1 MRANIF
7 LLAVALLTLGSM
19 QALAA
24 TTYEYDTLGR
34 LSQVCYDN
42 GLTITY
48 NYDAMGNRTSVVT
61 QTGVPCS

>member
-1 MRANIF
+1 MGANICLLCLAF
-7 LLAVALLTLGSM
+7 LMLASV
-19 QALAA
+19 QAVAA

-34 LSQVCYDN
+34 LYMVCYDN

-61 QTGVPCS
+61 QGGTCS